1 MKKAFLLFVA
11 LLSTALYAQLK
22 QPIADPVEMARRFAD
37 SEMTR
42 FPEAYQLDHGKRYFF
57 GYAQGVGCCAM
68 LQMWHET
75 GERKYYDYV
84 ARWVDALVTQ
94 EGDIHKYDMATY
106 NLDYINS
113 GKTLFDVYAEA
124 RRHEEALGLKDT
136 ESTPL
141 SSRRYKK
148 AMDLL
153 IKQLKQQPRT
163 HDGGFWHKLIYQH
176 QMWLDG
182 IYMAS
187 PYMARYGAEFD
198 KPEWQAQAVH
208 QVMTCHK
215 HTHDPKTGL
224 YHHAWDE
231 SRNQRW
237 ADANGHS
244 PNFWGRS
251 IGWWFMAM
259 VDVLDYIPAD
269 FAGRDSIVSYIAGL
283 AESLPRYQVDGMW
296 YQVLDCLK
304 REGNYPE
311 ASVTTQCL
319 YAYAKAVRKGYIDK
333 KYIKVAQ
340 KAYDALQKHLLV
352 ENADGTLSLTRCCA
366 VGGLGGNPYRDGS
379 FEYYIGERIRDN
391 DAKATGPFIMGCL
404 ELAKVQKMQKK

>member
-1 MKKAFLLFVA
+1 MRRLLLTLIGCCAWMV
-11 LLSTALYAQLK
+11 YAQLPA
-22 QPIADPVEMARRFAD
+22 PIKDPAVMAQRFAD

-68 LQMWHET
+68 LQMWHNT
-75 GERKYYDYV
+75 GERRYYDYV

-94 EGDIHKYDMATY
+94 DGGIHKYQMETY
-106 NLDYINS
+106 NLDFINS
-113 GKTLFDVYAEA
+113 GKTLFDLYAEA
-124 RRHEEALGLKDT
+124 RKHETALGLKET
-136 ESTPL
+136 ATTPL
-141 SSRRYKK
+141 SSSRYKK

-153 IKQLKQQPRT
+153 IKQLKNQPRT

-187 PYMARYGAEFD
+187 PYMAQYGATFD
-198 KPEWQAQAVH
+198 KPEWQQQALH
-208 QVMTCHK
+208 QIITCHK
-215 HTHDPKTGL
+215 HTYDPKTGL

-231 SRNQRW
+231 SGNQRW
-237 ADANGHS
+237 ADAVGHS

-251 IGWWFMAM
+251 VGWWFMAM

-269 FAGRDSIVSYIAGL
+269 MAGRDSVIAYVQGL
-283 AESLPRYQVDGMW
+283 AASLPRYQVDGLW
-296 YQVLDCLK
+296 YQVLDCPK

-311 ASVTTQCL
+311 ASVTTQFL
-319 YAYAKAVRKGYIDK
+319 YAYAKAINKGYIDK
-333 KYIKVAQ
+333 KYLKVAQ
-340 KAYDALQKHLLV
+340 KAYEGLQKTLLK

-379 FEYYIGERIRDN
+379 FEYYIGERIREN
-391 DAKATGPFIMGCL
+391 DAKATGPFIMGCI
-404 ELAKVQKMQKK
+404 ELAKAMKK